1 MPDGELTWVGG
12 GFASRRRALVECE
25 REKQTNANNM
35 STSGADMESRVAE
48 LEEKL
53 AELSGSATDL
63 NVVWIVISSV
73 LVFFMQVGFAM
84 VSVLF

>member
-1 MPDGELTWVGG
+1 
-12 GFASRRRALVECE
+12 
-25 REKQTNANNM
+25 M
-35 STSGADMESRVAE
+35 SSSDDMESRVAE

-53 AELSGSATDL
+53 VALSAPGTTATDL
-63 NVVWIVISSV
+63 NVVWIIISAV